1 MRIKVRFFA
10 VLRERVG
17 ISQRVISVPENTTV
31 AQVWS
36 LVADEKTIPDNV
48 LAARNMEYVDAAAAV
63 SDGDEIAFFPP
74 VTGGSSWQ

>member
-48 LAARNMEYVDAAAAV
+48 LAARNMEYVDATAAV

>member
-17 ISQRVISVPENTTV
+17 ISQQVISVPENTTV

-48 LAARNMEYVDAAAAV
+48 LAARNMEYVDATAAV

-74 VTGGSSWQ
+74 VTGGSSCQ